1 MVGTYIFIGFIVVIT
16 LALLGILVFASDEF
30 LDRSG
35 VKLPGRRERL

>member
-30 LDRSG
+30 LDKSG
-35 VKLPGRRERL
+35 VKLPGRREKL